1 MINPLWLKTFCTLVE
16 VGHFTQTADKL
27 FMTQSGV
34 SQHIKKLE
42 NQLARALLIREGKA
56 FTLTNA
62 GKELFEKGKVL
73 LHSFDALEQSIK
85 EDNQY
90 QGKLSIASPG
100 SIGLKLYPQLLRLQ
114 QQHPQLAIDYRF
126 APNQDIEKK
135 LCAHTC
141 DIGLVTEISKAPQI
155 SYQEIASEPLV
166 LVTSAQ
172 ITEINWQTLIQ
183 LGFIDH
189 PDGRHHAQLLLRKNF
204 EQFQQVEQFANH
216 GFSNHISLICEPVS
230 LNLGFTVLP
239 LHAAQAFKE
248 QQLIHIH
255 HLEQTVYE
263 TLYLCTN
270 NHSVVNARTTFVTRE
285 IIEMCAIST

>member
-1 MINPLWLKTFCTLVE
+1 MMNPVWLKTFCTLVE

-42 NQLARALLIREGKA
+42 AQLTRSLLIREGKT

-62 GKELFEKGKVL
+62 GKELFEQGKVL
-73 LHSFDALEQSIK
+73 LHSFDVLEHSIK
-85 EDNQY
+85 DDNQY
-90 QGKLSIASPG
+90 QGKVSIASPG

-114 QQHPQLAIDYRF
+114 QTHPQLAIDYRF

-135 LCAHTC
+135 LCDYSC
-141 DIGLVTEISKAPQI
+141 DIGLMTEISKAPQI
-155 SYQEIASEPLV
+155 NYQEIASESLV

-189 PDGRHHAQLLLRKNF
+189 PDGRHHAQLLLQKNF
-204 EQFQQVEQFANH
+204 VQFEQVEQFTNH

-248 QQLIHIH
+248 QQLINIH
-255 HLEQTVYE
+255 QLEQSVYE

-270 NHSVVNARTTFVTRE
+270 NHSVINARTAFVKENIATYCQR
-285 IIEMCAIST
+285 SQ

>member
-42 NQLARALLIREGKA
+42 NQLARALLIREGKT

-73 LHSFDALEQSIK
+73 LHSFDVLEQSIK

-135 LCAHTC
+135 LCAHRC

>member
-42 NQLARALLIREGKA
+42 NQLARALLIREGKT

-73 LHSFDALEQSIK
+73 LHSFDVLEQSIK

-135 LCAHTC
+135 LCAHRC
-141 DIGLVTEISKAPQI
+141 DIGLVTEISKAPHI
-155 SYQEIASEPLV
+155 SYREIASEPLV

-270 NHSVVNARTTFVTRE
+270 NHSVVNARTAFVTRE

>member
-42 NQLARALLIREGKA
+42 NQLARALLIREGKT

-73 LHSFDALEQSIK
+73 LHSFDVLEQSIK

>member
-1 MINPLWLKTFCTLVE
+1 MINPVWLKTFCTLVE

-42 NQLARALLIREGKA
+42 AQLTRSLLIREGKT

-62 GKELFEKGKVL
+62 GKELFKHGKVL
-73 LHSFDALEQSIK
+73 LHSFDVLEHSIK
-85 EDNQY
+85 DDNQY
-90 QGKLSIASPG
+90 QGKVSIASPG

-114 QQHPQLAIDYRF
+114 QTHSQLAIDYRF

-135 LCAHTC
+135 LCEHSC
-141 DIGLVTEISKAPQI
+141 DIGLMTEISKAPQI
-155 SYQEIASEPLV
+155 NYQEIASEPLV

-189 PDGRHHAQLLLRKNF
+189 PDGRHHAQLLLQKNF
-204 EQFQQVEQFANH
+204 VQFEQVEQFTNH
-216 GFSNHISLICEPVS
+216 GFSNHICLICEPVS

-248 QQLIHIH
+248 QQLINIH
-255 HLEQTVYE
+255 QLEQSVYE
-263 TLYLCTN
+263 RLYLCTN
-270 NHSVVNARTTFVTRE
+270 NHSVINARTAFVKE
-285 IIEMCAIST
+285 NISTYCQRSQ

>member
-1 MINPLWLKTFCTLVE
+1 MINPVWLKTFCTLVE

-42 NQLARALLIREGKA
+42 AQLTRSLLIREGKTFA
-56 FTLTNA
+56 LTNA
-62 GKELFEKGKVL
+62 GKELFEHGKVL
-73 LHSFDALEQSIK
+73 LHSFDVLEQSIK

-90 QGKLSIASPG
+90 QGKVSITSPG

-135 LCAHTC
+135 LCDHRC
-141 DIGLVTEISKAPQI
+141 DIGLMTEISKASQI
-155 SYQEIASEPLV
+155 NYQEIASEPLV

-172 ITEINWQTLIQ
+172 ITKISWQTLIQ

-189 PDGRHHAQLLLRKNF
+189 PDGRHHAQLLLSKNF
-204 EQFQQVEQFANH
+204 EQFEQIEQFTNH

-248 QQLIHIH
+248 QQLIHIY
-255 HLEQTVYE
+255 HLGHAVYE
-263 TLYLCTN
+263 KLYLCTN
-270 NHSVVNARTTFVTRE
+270 NNSVMNARTAFVKE
-285 IIEMCAIST
+285 KISTYCQRSQ